1 MRCWLNVN
9 DLNMEVMID
18 TGAAIS
24 AISDR
29 LRRKLGISINEKSN
43 VRCILANGNKIA
55 SLGKAVVEVELTEG
69 VFVPLRVEVID
80 SNIDEVIIGNDMLE
94 RMNVDISFRDSIM
107 ILKDEE
113 NRDIIIPVKF
123 TKERVFES
131 IEEVNEDDYTEEE
144 YNDELDFEEA
154 DMNEL
159 YTIIEEPEDG
169 ENVDE
174 DEAPKLIKNDLN
186 KWVLDQ

>member
-9 DLNMEVMID
+9 DSNVGVMID

-24 AISDR
+24 AISDK
-29 LRRKLGISINEKSN
+29 LRRKLGVSINEKSN

-55 SLGKAVVEVELTEG
+55 SLGKATIEVELTEE

-94 RMNVDISFRDSIM
+94 KMNVDISFRDKIM
-107 ILKDEE
+107 TLKDEE
-113 NRDIIIPVKF
+113 NRDIIIPVEF

-144 YNDELDFEEA
+144 YDDELDFEETN
-154 DMNEL
+154 MNEL
-159 YTIIEEPEDG
+159 YTIIEEM
-169 ENVDE
+169 E
-174 DEAPKLIKNDLN
+174 DEKDIVEDETRELVKNDLN
-186 KWVLDQ
+186 RWVLAQ